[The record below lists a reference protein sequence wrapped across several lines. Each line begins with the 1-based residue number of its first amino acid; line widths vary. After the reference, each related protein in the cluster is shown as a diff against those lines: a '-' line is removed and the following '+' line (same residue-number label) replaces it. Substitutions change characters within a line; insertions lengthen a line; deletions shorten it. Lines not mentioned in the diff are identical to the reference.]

1 MRKNILFV
9 CSKNRW
15 RSPTAEA
22 IYQADHRI
30 AVRSRGT
37 ARTAVQRLRRS
48 DFDWADAVL
57 VMETKHRNRILA
69 DFPSEARSTWIYV
82 LDVPD
87 DYQFMNPELVE
98 LLQATCEPIIENL
111 SGEGGEQGC

>member
-9 CSKNRW
+9 CSKNQW

-22 IYQADHRI
+22 DYQVDHRI

-48 DFDWADAVL
+48 DFDWADAIL
-57 VMETKHRNRILA
+57 VMEGKHRNRILA
-69 DFPSEARSTWIYV
+69 DFPAEARDMRIYV

-87 DYQFMNPELVE
+87 DYKFMDPELVD
-98 LLQATCEPIIENL
+98 LLQSTCESIIEDL
-111 SGEGGEQGC
+111 SGNDGEQDC